1 MEMENP
7 ESVKKAVQRGLG
19 IAFISKFDVETEL
32 KAKNLVAVRA
42 RGVEGNESVNIPNQR
57 TNTKVLPDTFV

>member
-19 IAFISKFDVETEL
+19 IAFISKFAVETEL
-32 KAKNLVAVRA
+32 KAKSLVAVRA
-42 RGVEGNESVNIPNQR
+42 RGVEENESR
-57 TNTKVLPDTFV
+57 ALPHQ